1 MSYYLVERPNTI
13 TPQFGWER
21 TRVSGVIGVH
31 TAENNTCFNGPDGGA
46 EDVAAFIG
54 GRSDYGSYHV
64 LADADSIID
73 LVHPRWAAWA
83 DTTNNPHAMSV
94 SGAVRANDWRSI
106 SEANRVAATVNMAVG
121 AARMVQEA
129 VAYGLLAAP
138 TPARRISA
146 AEAISGSRAGFYG
159 HGETNPGTR
168 YDPGVGFDWDLFLRS
183 YQEALG
189 GNASIGYQNDDIT
202 IIEPEE
208 EDMGHVESITDE
220 AAKTIAR
227 VLLDTQVQREGKP
240 KGSTNTLRWSLA
252 AEANR
257 MEGVVSRT
265 AEATA
270 RLILTTA
277 IKRGG
282 KSVGGNSSLG
292 GVVAY
297 FDQFRAD
304 ILNAV
309 GKVPG
314 QVEGLDPARVE
325 AAISAGLERALDG
338 TKATIELG
346 KDA

>member
-1 MSYYLVERPNTI
+1 MAYYLVERPNNI
-13 TPQFGWER
+13 TPQFGWQR

-46 EDVAAFIG
+46 EQVAAFIG

-73 LVHPRWAAWA
+73 LVHPSWAAWA
-83 DTTNNPHAMSV
+83 DTTNNAHAMSV
-94 SGAVRANDWRSI
+94 SGAVAANDWRSM
-106 SEANRVAATVNMAVG
+106 SEANRVAVTVNMAVG

-129 VAYGLLAAP
+129 VAYGLLATP

-168 YDPGVGFDWDLFLRS
+168 YDPGAGFDWDLFLSS
-183 YQEALG
+183 YQQAING
-189 GNASIGYQNDDIT
+189 SASIGFQNDTIS
-202 IIEPEE
+202 IIEPE

-220 AAKTIAR
+220 AAATIAR
-227 VLLDTQVQREGKP
+227 VLLDTTVKRNG
-240 KGSTNTLRWSLA
+240 GGTNKLRWSLA
-252 AEANR
+252 AEQERTEATI
-257 MEGVVSRT
+257 SKT
-265 AEATA
+265 AETTA
-270 RLILTTA
+270 RLILNAT

-282 KSVGGNSSLG
+282 PSVGGDTTPAS
-292 GVVAY
+292 VFAH

-309 GKVPG
+309 GAVPAK
-314 QVEGLDPARVE
+314 VEGLDPARVND
-325 AAISAGLERALDG
+325 AISAGLDRALAG
-338 TKATIELG
+338 TKATITLG